1 MEIRFL
7 GNEAGEDEG
16 LNDPGIEHYMGA
28 PYAGIA
34 RECGQNS
41 RDARTTSPVR
51 LKMRCLDIP
60 TESILGFDLLRAAID
75 QCLTR
80 ATNARD
86 LGEKPR
92 RFFENARLVA
102 SAGTVS
108 VLEIS
113 DSNTTGL
120 FVTKSGTSA
129 FDALV
134 KAKGVSA
141 VKADDSGGSF
151 GIGKYAAFATSELRT
166 VFYSTAY
173 ESPDGASEFRFQ
185 GKSILTSHTDTR
197 GDSKRATG
205 YWGESEFRPVSD
217 PSRCPEWARRT
228 ERGTSVFSVG
238 FRKSPDWQ
246 AQLAASVVQNFFLAI
261 QRNEMVFDIEGF
273 SQLDASTLTS
283 FFDDPRLIEAAASI
297 GREEDFRQARLLH
310 RCVTDSAATVEIIP
324 METGGAVSLRVLIAD
339 SLPKE
344 VVIMRNGMMITDSL
358 AHFGEKFKRFP
369 RCRDFIA
376 VVEPADIDAS
386 KQFKSMENPS
396 HDELTTERIAEA
408 GERKRLYDAMVKLG
422 KSIRAS
428 IRSKTSAPPQA
439 QVDITELNEFFG
451 GIDSG
456 DQSGANL
463 LDDPETQTVTGEV
476 STAEPPRPR
485 ADAGV
490 GPRGDSGKGKKSR
503 KRTGRARSGGQVG
516 GEQEQVVSDPRNHV
530 IGGEANQRRIYFTP
544 KITGR
549 TILQVEALGMADGND
564 PLTLQ
569 VSGCKGSSAAVNAGK
584 IELAVTA
591 DQRVTLDV
599 TLAESYSGP
608 ITLRATSVKAG
619 AQ

>member
-1 MEIRFL
+1 MEVRFL
-7 GNEAGEDEG
+7 ANEAGEDEG
-16 LNDPGIEHYMGA
+16 LNDPGIEHYLGA

-41 RDARTTSPVR
+41 RDAKTGSPVR
-51 LKMRCLDIP
+51 LKMRCLEIS
-60 TESILGFDLLRAAID
+60 TESIPGFDRLRAAMD
-75 QCLTR
+75 QCL
-80 ATNARD
+80 AQAIDARER
-86 LGEKPR
+86 GEKPR
-92 RFFENARLVA
+92 KFFENARRVA
-102 SAGTVS
+102 SARTVS
-108 VLEIS
+108 VLEVS

-120 FVTKSGTSA
+120 LVTASGTSA

-173 ESPDGASEFRFQ
+173 ESLDGAPEFRFQ
-185 GKSILTSHTDTR
+185 GKSILTSHTDTL
-197 GDSKRATG
+197 GHSKRSTG
-205 YWGESEFRPVSD
+205 YWGETEFRPISN
-217 PSRCPEWARRT
+217 PSSCPEWARRT
-228 ERGTSVFSVG
+228 ERGTSVFSIG
-238 FRKSPDWQ
+238 FRKSSDWQ

-273 SQLDASTLTS
+273 AQLDASTLRS
-283 FFDDPRLIEAAASI
+283 FFEDPRLIGAAASM
-297 GREEDFRQARLLH
+297 GREEDFRRAKLLH
-310 RCVTDSAATVEIIP
+310 ECVTDSAATVEAIP
-324 METGGAVSLRVLIAD
+324 MDTGGNVSLRVLITD
-339 SLPKE
+339 GLPKE

-358 AHFGEKFKRFP
+358 AHFGEKFRRFP

-376 VVEPADIDAS
+376 MVEPGDTDAG

-408 GERKRLYDAMVKLG
+408 GERKRLYDAMVMLG

-428 IRSKTSAPPQA
+428 IRSKTSAPPQD

-476 STAEPPRPR
+476 STSDPPRPG
-485 ADAGV
+485 AGAGV
-490 GPRGDSGKGKKSR
+490 GPRGGSGKGKKSR
-503 KRTGRARSGGQVG
+503 KRTGRARTGGQVG
-516 GEQEQVVSDPRNHV
+516 GGREQVVSDPRNHV
-530 IGGEANQRRIYFTP
+530 IGGQANQRRIYFTP

-549 TILQVEALGMADGND
+549 TILQVEALGMTDGND

-569 VSGCKGSSAAVNAGK
+569 VSGCNGSSAAVKAGK
-584 IELAVTA
+584 IELSVTA
-591 DQRVTLDV
+591 DQRVALDV

-608 ITLRATSVKAG
+608 ITLRAASVKAG
-619 AQ
+619 V